1 MNPVRIFRSAM
12 DAPASVDTN
21 AWTRTLAALAR
32 GPMGQIP
39 RGSASL
45 PPSGATAVLRRRAV
59 VLPLLVAAM
68 VGVALALM
76 MMQPAPAAQAQ
87 GPVVAQEFWSTTIT
101 FADDEGIP
109 AFFTTLTGSSISDHD
124 FEYEGVTYS
133 IVALSVGGSITTLGL
148 NKTVP
153 ESLWNNLAI
162 AIKGTVFQFGDGL
175 SRPLGF
181 SWSTPSSLSVPVGE
195 MVKVSILVNVPLEV
209 EVGPLWLHRPAGLT
223 AGDKF
228 RLLFVTYGGWC
239 SVDGQPGKED
249 RRPPLRST
257 DIDEYNDYVQCHA
270 EREYNHRVFRD
281 NAQHFR
287 ALVSTPSEDARD
299 NTGTTTT
306 SSDSGVPIYWV
317 GGNPDHRF
325 VSPGEEGPKIADD
338 YTDFYDGTWD
348 GDSECRWHY
357 PFGNGRVLKQVR
369 RIHTGTSSDGTGH
382 AANELGS
389 SGNAGAG
396 TLRPLSSGSCAANDG
411 MAGPI
416 GGGSTLAPHSEHGY
430 LGYYGLSPIFKVRD
444 IGGM

>member
-1 MNPVRIFRSAM
+1 MNPIRIFRSAM
-12 DAPASVDTN
+12 EPPASVATN
-21 AWTRTLAALAR
+21 AWTRTLAALAG

-45 PPSGATAVLRRRAV
+45 PPSGATAMLRRRAV

-76 MMQPAPAAQAQ
+76 MMQPAPAAQAR
-87 GPVVAQEFWSTTIT
+87 GPVVTEEFWTTTVI
-101 FADDEGIP
+101 FGDDEGDPVFAPSI
-109 AFFTTLTGSSISDHD
+109 TGSSITDQD
-124 FEYEGVTYS
+124 FEYEGVSYS
-133 IVALSVGGSITTLGL
+133 IVGLSAGGFITLEL
-148 NKTVP
+148 SQSVP
-153 ESLWNNLAI
+153 ESYRDNLAI
-162 AIKGTVFQFGDGL
+162 AIKDTVFQFGDGL
-175 SRPLGF
+175 VRPKGF
-181 SWSTPSSLSVPVGE
+181 SWSKPSSLSVPVGE

-249 RRPPLRST
+249 RRPPPGST
-257 DIDEYNDYVQCHA
+257 DIEEYNDYVQCHA
-270 EREYNHRVFRD
+270 GREYNQRVFRE

-369 RIHTGTSSDGTGH
+369 RIHTGTSSDGTGDTG
-382 AANELGS
+382 NELGS

-411 MAGPI
+411 TAGPI